1 MVADERHP
9 DPRVRCEFAGEA
21 GAGPPP
27 AEPLEPPHPGRA
39 GDDHRDVP
47 VAGELLGV
55 GRDRRGGIAVA
66 GEEPERDVDPERR
79 PARRQAFVVGRVAL
93 EVDGVGDA
101 RADRLRVLEGVH
113 GLPVEV
119 LHDQH
124 RDRTPARAVIER
136 LQPHVELGVLA
147 QVLAVHPDE
156 DPHHH
161 GDEHHH
167 RPRAVRELRDRDH
180 DRDHRGGDRAET
192 VDRETVAPAGFAQ
205 AEVALGHAGLRQ
217 GERGEHAD
225 RVQRDQLVDV
235 GPEHDHER
243 GRGDRETDDAVGEH
257 QPLSRAW

>member
-1 MVADERHP
+1 MLERIVFAYWRACMVFRSRSSTISTEIGR
-9 DPRVRCEFAGEA
+9 PR
-21 GAGPPP
+21 
-27 AEPLEPPHPGRA
+27 GR
-39 GDDHRDVP
+39 
-47 VAGELLGV
+47 
-55 GRDRRGGIAVA
+55 
-66 GEEPERDVDPERR
+66 
-79 PARRQAFVVGRVAL
+79 
-93 EVDGVGDA
+93 
-101 RADRLRVLEGVH
+101 
-113 GLPVEV
+113 
-119 LHDQH
+119 
-124 RDRTPARAVIER
+124 VIER
-136 LQPHVELGVLA
+136 LEPHVELGVLA

-205 AEVALGHAGLRQ
+205 AEVAPGHAGLRQ

-257 QPLSRAW
+257 QPLPALGERPRHEVIPRVEVRQSREVGERGVRGQDQDQRRRHLEHQEHRGPDRSAAEDRPPDLAR